1 MTELNSTITTKVATS
16 IDNSLNS
23 ATQELLIGLY
33 KKFPT
38 LGHSF
43 YNFTYGQIL
52 FALLIFIFI
61 WLIRPLLIKA
71 LITILLKIAKKTD
84 TKYDDLIVKNLH
96 KPLRFT
102 FLLIAIYAFISI
114 LYLQTT
120 TIYLI
125 LESLVIYNFF
135 WIIWAILH
143 AIEGI
148 IYKATAS
155 IYKDLS
161 SELSH
166 FIIRMIKLLVW
177 ILGASSILTLWG
189 INVTALLASLGLGGL
204 AFALA
209 AKDTAANLFGSIA
222 ILIDKSIKI
231 GDWIKVNDVEGTVE
245 DIGMR
250 TTKIRT
256 FQKSLVVVPNQIVA
270 NSNIENFSRRNSRRI
285 KMHIGLTYDTTN
297 TQIEAIIKDIKN
309 MLLNHSG
316 IDKESTL
323 MVNFVNFG
331 DSAQEI
337 LVYAFTNTANWQEY
351 LNTKEDVQYKISK
364 IVLKNGSNF
373 AFPTQSIYVE
383 NLSEVG
389 TLKQN

>member
-1 MTELNSTITTKVATS
+1 MAEVNSTITTKVATS
-16 IDNSLNS
+16 IDQGLNS
-23 ATQELLIGLY
+23 ATQGALIGLY
-33 KKFPT
+33 KKFPI
-38 LGHSF
+38 LAHSF
-43 YNFTYGQIL
+43 YDFTYGQIL
-52 FALLIFIFI
+52 FAVLLSLFI
-61 WLIRPLLIKA
+61 WVIRPLLVKT
-71 LITILLKIAKKTD
+71 LIGIFLKLARKTT
-84 TKYDDLIVKNLH
+84 TKYDDLVVQNLYEPLKFSFLIVALYS
-96 KPLRFT
+96 FV
-102 FLLIAIYAFISI
+102 SI
-114 LYLQTT
+114 LYIQNTS
-120 TIYLI
+120 IYLV
-125 LESLVIYNFF
+125 LESLVVFNFF
-135 WIIWAILH
+135 WIVWAILH
-143 AIEGI
+143 GI
-148 IYKATAS
+148 QGMIYKATAS

-166 FIIRMIKLLVW
+166 FVIRIIKLLVW
-177 ILGASSILTLWG
+177 VIGISAILSLWG

-231 GDWIKVNDVEGTVE
+231 GDWIIVDGVEGVVE

-270 NSNIENFSRRNSRRI
+270 NSHIENFSRRNVRRI

-297 TQIEAIIKDIKN
+297 KQIEAIVNDIKN

-316 IDKESTL
+316 IDNEGTL

-337 LVYAFTNTANWQEY
+337 LVYTFTNTANWQEY
-351 LNTKEDVQYKISK
+351 LNIKEDIQYKISE
-364 IVLKNGSNF
+364 IVLKHGSSF
-373 AFPTQSIYVE
+373 AFPSRSIYIE
-383 NLSEVG
+383 SS
-389 TLKQN
+389 K